1 MEGKMEKIN
10 LNDKVT
16 SIEENFRRASW
27 KTKLKGRE
35 ILSEFEITPPQFT
48 ALLTLNSNSNLTI
61 GELSQKMY
69 LACSTVTDLLD
80 RMERNGLVTRVKD
93 EKDRRVVRI
102 RVLDKGTQIIEG
114 VMENRRKYIFE
125 TLEGASDEMIHN
137 VYEVMKMLNEKM
149 DL

>member
-10 LNDKVT
+10 LNEKVI

-125 TLEGASDEMIHN
+125 TLDGVSDEMIHN
-137 VYEVMKMLNEKM
+137 VYEVMKMLNDKM